1 VWFHSVIDNTARCN
15 VNDVPLG
22 TLANNHK
29 PSPNGHLAQD
39 LRSEST
45 TPRFGFITPN
55 VCNDGHDATCVGSNS
70 YGGQEG
76 GLTAADGFLRA
87 WMPLILNS
95 PAYKNG
101 DMLVV
106 ITFDESDEG
115 SPGADASCCHQVPGP
130 NTSSAGGGQVGAL
143 LLNSKYIVPGSTDK
157 TGSYNHYSGLRSY
170 EDLLGLTTGGTDGYG
185 HLGFAAA
192 KGLAPFGPDVFA
204 AKLQNK

>member
-1 VWFHSVIDNTARCN
+1 
-15 VNDVPLG
+15 
-22 TLANNHK
+22 
-29 PSPNGHLAQD
+29 
-39 LRSEST
+39 
-45 TPRFGFITPN
+45 
-55 VCNDGHDATCVGSNS
+55 
-70 YGGQEG
+70 
-76 GLTAADGFLRA
+76 
-87 WMPLILNS
+87 MPLILNS

-143 LLNSKYIVPGSTDK
+143 LLNSKYIVPASTDK
-157 TGSYNHYSGLRSY
+157 TGSYNHYSALRSY
-170 EDLLGLTTGGTDGYG
+170 EDLLGLTTGGTDGQG